1 MDAYRA
7 GATGNTVLQKTRE
20 MKKSHRVPLMIE
32 QQPRVSYDR
41 SRGRRIVMDLE
52 RDGRG
57 AGEGEREEVVF
68 DQESFA
74 GKVCQLLLK
83 GNPMQNFV
91 ELGKVMRERGKE
103 APRADYLDGKL
114 YFDELV
120 EEDRWQKS
128 LEEDWRVFWGEERV
142 EEMRDIPEE

>member
-74 GKVCQLLLK
+74 GKVRQLLLK

-120 EEDRWQKS
+120 E
-128 LEEDWRVFWGEERV
+128 
-142 EEMRDIPEE
+142 